1 VSDSVAAAGGPSTS
15 SPSTGSPAAGGPAAG
30 GPLAGIRVIDLS
42 RLAPGPY
49 GSMLL
54 ADLGAEVIA
63 VTGGRAGQVPA
74 DYARG
79 KRFVHLNLK
88 QPASREALRR
98 LVATADVL
106 IEGFRPGVADRL
118 GAGYAELSQVNPRLV
133 YCSVTGYDPAGPAAQ
148 AAGHDI
154 NYLAVTGL
162 LGAMGPAGGPPAL
175 PLNVVAD
182 LAGGGL
188 LAAFGICAALVE
200 RDRSGRGQQIT
211 ATMTDG
217 VLSMMETWLNAWR
230 TPLLPERGL
239 GFTTGA
245 APFYRCYRCADGQ
258 YVAVG
263 AVEDGFFAALWDGL
277 GLPAPYPADRFE
289 PASWPGLSQV
299 IGDRFATASRDEW
312 TATFAGVD
320 ACVTPVLTPGEVL
333 SASGPPPPV
342 PRFSRTPGERGR
354 DGAAPDATAEVL
366 ARAGLSDGELQAVA
380 EDARRDGAFGLKWPP
395 D

>member
-1 VSDSVAAAGGPSTS
+1 MSDSAGASR
-15 SPSTGSPAAGGPAAG
+15 G
-30 GPLAGIRVIDLS
+30 GPLTGIRVIDLS

-49 GSMLL
+49 ASMLL

-74 DYARG
+74 DFTRG

-88 QPASREALRR
+88 HPASRQALLR
-98 LVATADVL
+98 LAATADVL
-106 IEGFRPGVADRL
+106 LEGFRPGVADRL
-118 GAGYAELSQVNPRLV
+118 GAGYAELGQVNPRLV
-133 YCSVTGYDPAGPAAQ
+133 YCSVTGYDPAGPDAQ

-162 LGAMGPAGGPPAL
+162 LGAVGPADEDPLP
-175 PLNVVAD
+175 PLNLVAD
-182 LAGGGL
+182 LAGGGM

-200 RDRSGRGQQIT
+200 RDRSGHGQRIN
-211 ATMTDG
+211 AAMTDG
-217 VLSMMETWLNAWR
+217 VLSMMEMWLNAWR

-239 GFTTGA
+239 GLTTGA
-245 APFYRCYRCADGQ
+245 APFYRCYRCADGR

-263 AVEDGFFAALWDGL
+263 AVEDGFFRALWDGL
-277 GLPAPYPADRFE
+277 SLPPPYPGDRFE
-289 PASWPGLSQV
+289 PATWPGLAKV

-312 TATFAGVD
+312 SGRFAGAD
-320 ACVTPVLTPGEVL
+320 ACVTPVLAPDEVL
-333 SASGPPPPV
+333 RASGRPGPV

-354 DGAAPDATAEVL
+354 DGGQPDATAEVL
-366 ARAGLSDGELQAVA
+366 AQAGLTQEELQAVA
-380 EDARRDGAFGLKWPP
+380 ADAQRDGAFGFKWPP

>member
-1 VSDSVAAAGGPSTS
+1 MVNDSAR
-15 SPSTGSPAAGGPAAG
+15 

-63 VTGGRAGQVPA
+63 ITGGRAGQVPA
-74 DYARG
+74 DFARG

-88 QPASREALRR
+88 HPASRQALHR

-133 YCSVTGYDPAGPAAQ
+133 YCSVTGYDPDGPGAQ

-162 LGAMGPAGGPPAL
+162 LGSMGPAGGPPAP

-200 RDRSGRGQQIT
+200 RDRSGHGQRIT
-211 ATMTDG
+211 AAMTDG
-217 VLSMMETWLNAWR
+217 VLSMMEMWLNAWR

-245 APFYRCYRCADGQ
+245 APFYRCYR
-258 YVAVG
+258 VRRRAVRGGGRGRGRVLRGPVGG
-263 AVEDGFFAALWDGL
+263 AGTAAAL
-277 GLPAPYPADRFE
+277 P
-289 PASWPGLSQV
+289 
-299 IGDRFATASRDEW
+299 
-312 TATFAGVD
+312 
-320 ACVTPVLTPGEVL
+320 
-333 SASGPPPPV
+333 GPPV
-342 PRFSRTPGERGR
+342 RPGH
-354 DGAAPDATAEVL
+354 L
-366 ARAGLSDGELQAVA
+366 ARPGPGHRGPLRHREPG
-380 EDARRDGAFGLKWPP
+380 
-395 D
+395 

>member
-1 VSDSVAAAGGPSTS
+1 MIPGPGAGRWPGSGSSTC
-15 SPSTGSPAAGGPAAG
+15 
-30 GPLAGIRVIDLS
+30 S

-49 GSMLL
+49 ASMLL

-74 DYARG
+74 DFARG

-88 QPASREALRR
+88 HPASRHALHR
-98 LVATADVL
+98 LAATADVL

-118 GAGYAELSQVNPRLV
+118 GAGYPELSQVNPRLV
-133 YCSVTGYDPAGPAAQ
+133 YCSVTGYDPAGPDAQ

-162 LGAMGPAGGPPAL
+162 LGAVGPAGGEPVP
-175 PLNVVAD
+175 PLNLVAD

-188 LAAFGICAALVE
+188 LAAFGVCAALVE
-200 RDRSGRGQQIT
+200 RDRSGHGQRID
-211 ATMTDG
+211 AAMTDG
-217 VLSMMETWLNAWR
+217 VLSMMEMWLNAWR

-263 AVEDGFFAALWDGL
+263 AVEDGFFRALWDGL
-277 GLPAPYPADRFE
+277 GLPPPYPADRFE
-289 PASWPGLSQV
+289 PATWPGLARV

-312 TATFAGVD
+312 SARFAGAD
-320 ACVTPVLTPGEVL
+320 ACVTPVLAPDEVL
-333 SASGPPPPV
+333 RATGRPGPV

-354 DGAAPDATAEVL
+354 DGGEPDATAEVL
-366 ARAGLSDGELQAVA
+366 IQAGLTGEELAAVA
-380 EDARRDGAFGLKWPP
+380 GEGQQDGAFGFKWPP

>member
-1 VSDSVAAAGGPSTS
+1 
-15 SPSTGSPAAGGPAAG
+15 
-30 GPLAGIRVIDLS
+30 
-42 RLAPGPY
+42 
-49 GSMLL
+49 M
-54 ADLGAEVIA
+54 
-63 VTGGRAGQVPA
+63 
-74 DYARG
+74 
-79 KRFVHLNLK
+79 
-88 QPASREALRR
+88 
-98 LVATADVL
+98 
-106 IEGFRPGVADRL
+106 ADRL
-118 GAGYAELSQVNPRLV
+118 GAGYAELSLLNPRLV

-162 LGAMGPAGGPPAL
+162 LGAMGPAGGPPAP

-200 RDRSGRGQQIT
+200 RDRSGQGQQIT
-211 ATMTDG
+211 AAMTDG
-217 VLSMMETWLNAWR
+217 VLSLMEMWLNAWR

-263 AVEDGFFAALWDGL
+263 AVENGFFAALWEGL
-277 GLPAPYPADRFE
+277 GLPAPSPENRFE
-289 PASWPGLSQV
+289 PATWPGLAQV

-312 TATFAGVD
+312 AARFAGLD
-320 ACVTPVLTPGEVL
+320 ACVTPVLAPGEVL
-333 SASGPPPPV
+333 DAGGPPPPV

-354 DGAAPDATAEVL
+354 DGGEPDATAEVL
-366 ARAGLSDGELQAVA
+366 VQAGLSDEELRAVA
-380 EDARRDGAFGLKWPP
+380 EDARRDGAFGFKWPP
-395 D
+395 G

>member
-1 VSDSVAAAGGPSTS
+1 
-15 SPSTGSPAAGGPAAG
+15 
-30 GPLAGIRVIDLS
+30 
-42 RLAPGPY
+42 
-49 GSMLL
+49 MLL

-74 DYARG
+74 DFARG

-88 QPASREALRR
+88 HPASRQALHR

-162 LGAMGPAGGPPAL
+162 LGAMGPADGPPVP

-211 ATMTDG
+211 AAMTDG
-217 VLSMMETWLNAWR
+217 VLSMMEMWLNAWR

-263 AVEDGFFAALWDGL
+263 AVEDGFFVALWDGL
-277 GLPAPYPADRFE
+277 GLPAPYPDNRFE
-289 PASWPGLSQV
+289 PATWPGLAQV

-312 TATFAGVD
+312 AARFAGVD
-320 ACVTPVLTPGEVL
+320 ACVTPVLAPGEVL
-333 SASGPPPPV
+333 SSGGPPQPV
-342 PRFSRTPGERGR
+342 PRFFRTPGERGR
-354 DGAAPDATAEVL
+354 DGGVPDATAEVL
-366 ARAGLSDGELQAVA
+366 AQAGLSDQELRAVA
-380 EDARRDGAFGLKWPP
+380 EDARRDGAFGFKWPP

>member
-1 VSDSVAAAGGPSTS
+1 MTEPDKE
-15 SPSTGSPAAGGPAAG
+15 
-30 GPLAGIRVIDLS
+30 GPLTGVRVIDLS

-49 GSMLL
+49 ASMLL

-74 DYARG
+74 DLSRG

-88 QPASREALRR
+88 HPASRAALHR

-106 IEGFRPGVADRL
+106 LEGFRPGVADRL
-118 GAGYAELSQVNPRLV
+118 SAGYAELSQVNPRLV
-133 YCSVTGYDPAGPAAQ
+133 YCSVTGYAPGGPDAQ

-162 LGAMGPAGGPPAL
+162 LGAVGPAGGPPVP
-175 PLNVVAD
+175 PLNLVAD
-182 LAGGGL
+182 MAGGGM

-200 RDRSGRGQQIT
+200 RDRSGRGQRID
-211 ATMTDG
+211 AAMTDG
-217 VLSMMETWLNAWR
+217 VLSMMEM
-230 TPLLPERGL
+230 RGL

-245 APFYRCYRCADGQ
+245 APFYRCYQCADGR

-263 AVEDGFFAALWDGL
+263 AVEDAFFRALWDGL
-277 GLPAPYPADRFE
+277 GLAPPYPDQRFD
-289 PASWPGLSQV
+289 PAAWPELTRV

-312 TATFAGVD
+312 AVRFAGAD
-320 ACVTPVLTPGEVL
+320 ACVTPVLDPGEAL
-333 SASGPPPPV
+333 ATGGRPGPV
-342 PRFSRTPGERGR
+342 PRFSRTPGARGS
-354 DGAAPDATAEVL
+354 DEGQPDATAVL
-366 ARAGLSDGELQAVA
+366 LAEAGLSDEELRAVA
-380 EDARRDGAFGLKWPP
+380 QDAQRDGAFGFKWPP

>member
-1 VSDSVAAAGGPSTS
+1 MSDSGSAGGLP
-15 SPSTGSPAAGGPAAG
+15 GPG

-74 DYARG
+74 DFARG

-88 QPASREALRR
+88 HPASRQALHR

-162 LGAMGPAGGPPAL
+162 LGAMGPADGPPVP

-211 ATMTDG
+211 AAMTDG
-217 VLSMMETWLNAWR
+217 VLSMMEMWLNAWR
-230 TPLLPERGL
+230 TPAAARARARLYHRRGAVLPLLPLRRRAVRGGGRGRGRIL
-239 GFTTGA
+239 
-245 APFYRCYRCADGQ
+245 
-258 YVAVG
+258 
-263 AVEDGFFAALWDGL
+263 
-277 GLPAPYPADRFE
+277 
-289 PASWPGLSQV
+289 PGLV
-299 IGDRFATASRDEW
+299 
-312 TATFAGVD
+312 
-320 ACVTPVLTPGEVL
+320 
-333 SASGPPPPV
+333 GPA
-342 PRFSRTPGERGR
+342 RT
-354 DGAAPDATAEVL
+354 
-366 ARAGLSDGELQAVA
+366 ARALPG
-380 EDARRDGAFGLKWPP
+380 
-395 D
+395 